1 MPDFEPGAGGHG
13 GQTDHVGS
21 GTRDQFRDQ
30 LAGYAEYDAEL
41 RLRLSMSC
49 ETAEPDN
56 AIVHVGRVLEALLR
70 DYWVRSPEIS
80 GRPSRTAN
88 LDVLITKS
96 LVAERLETIRVHAE
110 VLQKMRNLAAHSGSA
125 AVGEGDAADAVRRLL
140 IILYWFRQER
150 QSLADATGSAGAG
163 GDHAPASVQQPPQPR
178 IPTPA
183 RPAPADVPGAVPWE
197 GSHPPLWEVPASGP
211 WACVDIQGRPLLVR
225 AEGVSVQLT
234 DSRRT
239 AELTNGPL
247 GEAITS
253 LIVTGDGEAL
263 VVITA
268 GSLAW
273 ADFVPQG
280 RAPLRWVMARH
291 PVGDATLLTG
301 TRRGAGV
308 ELIVSAANETFR
320 LRVDGKGW
328 STRSAQYPR
337 RIRSAALARAWLAL
351 VYERGELDLVNGS
364 ATMLPNLP
372 EVGWTAVDAAL
383 IGDDLGFAGLLD
395 ADGARWLYAAC
406 QGRRFQVRV
415 SGAALRPQLCRCLSA
430 GRPGVVVVESGNML
444 RAWRCADLEPI
455 RSAAAPSA
463 AGENR

>member
-1 MPDFEPGAGGHG
+1 
-13 GQTDHVGS
+13 VGS

-183 RPAPADVPGAVPWE
+183 RGCALGGQPPTALGGSRERAVGVRRYPGP
-197 GSHPPLWEVPASGP
+197 PASRPGGG
-211 WACVDIQGRPLLVR
+211 CVCPAHR
-225 AEGVSVQLT
+225 
-234 DSRRT
+234 
-239 AELTNGPL
+239 
-247 GEAITS
+247 
-253 LIVTGDGEAL
+253 
-263 VVITA
+263 
-268 GSLAW
+268 LA
-273 ADFVPQG
+273 
-280 RAPLRWVMARH
+280 
-291 PVGDATLLTG
+291 
-301 TRRGAGV
+301 
-308 ELIVSAANETFR
+308 
-320 LRVDGKGW
+320 
-328 STRSAQYPR
+328 
-337 RIRSAALARAWLAL
+337 
-351 VYERGELDLVNGS
+351 
-364 ATMLPNLP
+364 
-372 EVGWTAVDAAL
+372 
-383 IGDDLGFAGLLD
+383 
-395 ADGARWLYAAC
+395 ADGRT
-406 QGRRFQVRV
+406 
-415 SGAALRPQLCRCLSA
+415 
-430 GRPGVVVVESGNML
+430 
-444 RAWRCADLEPI
+444 D
-455 RSAAAPSA
+455 
-463 AGENR
+463 